1 LNNFVVENSIKLQK
15 EFKRINYLGNDF
27 TFRPMAQATLAYPL
41 IQKTRD
47 LLALFYEGKG
57 IIGLKHP
64 SHL

>member
-1 LNNFVVENSIKLQK
+1 LQK
-15 EFKRINYLGNDF
+15 TIEGKI
-27 TFRPMAQATLAYPL
+27 TFRPMAQATLAYSL

-47 LLALFYEGKG
+47 LPTLLYEGKG

>member
-1 LNNFVVENSIKLQK
+1 LQK
-15 EFKRINYLGNDF
+15 TIEGKI

-47 LLALFYEGKG
+47 LPTLLYEGKG